1 MGTHASKQLVQ
12 AYFEAINNTQ
22 LDELAQ
28 LFADDAELHFPM
40 MDPIVGRAAIRQ
52 FYEGVLQFY
61 PKRFDDARRFFFSEG
76 GDVAVEIHFE
86 GTTMEGKEVVF
97 DAVDLFTIRGGQIR
111 KLQIFYDSAK
121 VMQMIGTLPQR

>member
-1 MGTHASKQLVQ
+1 MHVSKQLAH
-12 AYFEAINNTQ
+12 AYFDAINNTR
-22 LDELAQ
+22 LDELVQ
-28 LFADDAELHFPM
+28 LFAEDAELHFPL

-61 PKRFDDARRFFFSEG
+61 PKRFDDARRFFFSQD

-86 GTTMEGKEVVF
+86 GVTATGKEVVF
-97 DAVDLFTIRGGQIR
+97 DAVDLFTIRGGRIY

-121 VMQMIGTLPQR
+121 VMEMIGTLPQR